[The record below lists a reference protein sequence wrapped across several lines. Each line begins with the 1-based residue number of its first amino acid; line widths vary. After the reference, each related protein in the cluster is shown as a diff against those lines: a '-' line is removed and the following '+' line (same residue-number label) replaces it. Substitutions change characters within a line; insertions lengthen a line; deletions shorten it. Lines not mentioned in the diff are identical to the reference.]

1 MSCFFSPS
9 AVVEGRKTGERRPNS
24 DILSS
29 LFEETHSS
37 SISLAERS
45 GAATDAHAH
54 SISVYYFPTSQQWEL
69 QCAYVHR
76 DKLLLIARREK
87 RTVLNVYH
95 AMSSLQLGEHQ
106 VPTFSDRL
114 FLQQEIS
121 SGSEPP
127 SKVLGA
133 SIECSP
139 VLSLVCCQS
148 SWGKVA
154 SSTVL
159 LTPVTDVFFRQ
170 LFGFELSLARSTVVL
185 IGSQT
190 GTVSYI
196 DIHGYCM
203 PCSFSETGGLT
214 NTLCCLDQPVVSI
227 HALWLPTST
236 DTQTCVEGGL
246 STTANTLVVVGR
258 LGRLV
263 LFIEA
268 EAEKEAPVY
277 TEFAV
282 PGPILSSLL
291 VKSHSIVFSTLKGI
305 YRVCLEPECILKSLN
320 PDTDSGSCAVVPRL
334 QLRFPVSVSS
344 TFILGNCFQPMNG
357 VCSMRAISSDGR
369 LFTVDVKSC
378 KNAEQEVEGLE
389 VTKECMTSIENSS
402 KQAVSVSAKLQKVNS
417 SIVELNKALSV
428 LLSMQS
434 SDTQCQPFSCT
445 IRPVTERVGAL
456 LYAEV
461 ELCSGDS
468 LGSLGR
474 GWSILV
480 TTQCVGST
488 RSVFSTLALTGLMSN
503 DTIRHRMKLE
513 LEPGMPLTFVVTA
526 SISYAGTHL
535 QPILTQQHRL
545 TDAAQFQATGV
556 SFVVATRVLDALDFI
571 QPHGTPSIQSS
582 SPHIDPPEVQ
592 HGCSFEILL
601 PWGTDSTHSES
612 KPPAERKREAL
623 QILFPHFVSDAALAN
638 SNGSVVFQA
647 QNYYGSTVTFKV
659 TDREGKLCLS
669 ISTDCRSHMVEII
682 SCVNHRVCGRNRSAT
697 KSIQV
702 CPWMNFERLGA
713 RVTIGRLQ
721 VLHHCTCI
729 CCLGVVQ
736 RSG

>member
-1 MSCFFSPS
+1 M
-9 AVVEGRKTGERRPNS
+9 
-24 DILSS
+24 
-29 LFEETHSS
+29 FEETHSS
-37 SISLAERS
+37 SVSLAERS

-190 GTVSYI
+190 GTVSYV

-203 PCSFSETGGLT
+203 PCSSSETGGLT

-263 LFIEA
+263 LFTEA

-291 VKSHSIVFSTLKGI
+291 VKSHSIVFSTLKSI
-305 YRVCLEPECILKSLN
+305 YRVCLEPECILKTLN

-344 TFILGNCFQPMNG
+344 TYQSFILGNCFQPVNG

-369 LFTVDVKSC
+369 LFAVDVKSC
-378 KNAEQEVEGLE
+378 KNAEQEVERLE
-389 VTKECMTSIENSS
+389 VTRKMKECMTSIENSS

-445 IRPVTERVGAL
+445 IRPVTERVGVNCTL

-461 ELCSGDS
+461 ELCSGGS

-535 QPILTQQHRL
+535 QPSLHRL
-545 TDAAQFQATGV
+545 PDAAQFQATGV
-556 SFVVATRVLDALDFI
+556 SFVVATRVLNALDFI
-571 QPHGTPSIQSS
+571 QPYGAPSIQSS

-601 PWGTDSTHSES
+601 PWGTDSTPSES
-612 KPPAERKREAL
+612 KPPAERKKEAL
-623 QILFPHFVSDAALAN
+623 QIFFPHFVSDAALAN
-638 SNGSVVFQA
+638 SNGNVVFPA
-647 QNYYGSTVTFKV
+647 QNYDGSIVTFKV

-682 SCVNHRVCGRNRSAT
+682 SCVNHRVCGRNKSAT
-697 KSIQV
+697 KSLSSIQV
-702 CPWMNFERLGA
+702 CPWMNYERLGA
-713 RVTIGRLQ
+713 RTHLTIGRLQ
-721 VLHHCTCI
+721 ALHHC
-729 CCLGVVQ
+729 
-736 RSG
+736 